1 MSGTTPSRLVA
12 FNDGTHGALFGSWQ
26 LKSAFQP
33 IFTLASGTAEI
44 AGFEALIRPFL
55 AGRAASPA
63 TLFRNVNGGAREA
76 LETVMRDLHMT
87 NAAALPVKDAL
98 LFINLDPSAFSD
110 MLMISQA
117 LASVRRQWAKTGNA
131 PRRLVCE
138 ITEGKAKSPA
148 LLFSLADTIRANGF
162 RLAIDDYGAKNSDA
176 ARLARLRPDIVKFDG
191 RWVTRLMQT
200 KAGYGQAKDMVQH
213 FAGLS
218 IETVFEGIEDLR
230 QLELSQSAG
239 ATFVQGF
246 ALARPEIAPTRFA
259 RFLAPSIPQ
268 SARDALISAVQH
280 LAVQDQQNIG
290 YGHRAA

>member
-1 MSGTTPSRLVA
+1 MSDATLSHMVA
-12 FNDGTHGALFGSWQ
+12 FDNGTHGALFGSWQ

-33 IFTLASGTAEI
+33 IFTLGTGHAEI

-63 TLFRNVNGGAREA
+63 TLFRTVKGGERGA
-76 LETVMRDLHMT
+76 LETVTRDLHMR
-87 NAAALPVKDAL
+87 NAATLPVKGAL

-110 MLMISQA
+110 LLEISQA

-162 RLAIDDYGAKNSDA
+162 RLAIDDYGAKESDA
-176 ARLARLRPDIVKFDG
+176 ARLSRLRPDIVKLDG

-200 KAGYGQAKDMVQH
+200 KAGYGHAKDMVQRL
-213 FAGLS
+213 AGLG
-218 IETVFEGIEDLR
+218 IETVFEGIEELR
-230 QLELSQSAG
+230 ELELSESAG
-239 ATFVQGF
+239 ATFVQGY
-246 ALARPEIAPTRFA
+246 ALARPEIAPTSFA
-259 RFLAPSIPQ
+259 RFIAPAVPQ
-268 SARDALISAVQH
+268 SARDALLEAVRH
-280 LAVQDQQNIG
+280 MTAMDQQNIG